1 MTAPSPL
8 TLSAGASEP
17 LQGARPAKSGAPEE
31 SFALWLSPDSAEQGD
46 VPVSEKEVSKE
57 ASAQEKQGDALPE
70 GGEEL
75 PLDLLSRL
83 EASLHTCTQLVM
95 AAPSAGQGEQEAL
108 PLDEGE
114 LVAARPMAAAAPVKR
129 DAADAL
135 QGAALAAAGQA
146 KGAVS
151 SAPLPDVEVRPAPD
165 GDSPRD
171 EGGIALSRLQAAGME
186 VVDAQPEPVETP
198 RLPGAD
204 KTAITT
210 PQTTPQTTAQAPLK
224 QSEPGAVVSPNQMQD
239 AHLFTAAPP
248 ATDAEFL
255 PEVPAQDEGTP
266 HLAQQTDP
274 RVTQQRVA
282 ASDNATVLAV
292 EVSEPEPAAAQ
303 ASGAKALRPEEAK
316 GHTATTLGD
325 TRPQPASAVHPSPKE
340 AGTPPEEP
348 AATANQMK
356 QEPVAGATPRA
367 PQEGAAPVSHERRAV
382 QRAEPEHGS
391 RAIHRSEPA
400 QESPAKE
407 AVAET
412 KASSWA
418 ASLQGSG
425 VHQEQKS
432 REAAPVSQELALARA
447 ASLQPA
453 QATMGGER
461 SLGGP
466 GAHEHQPDEMLK
478 VREGERRAEGPL
490 AARQEPQPAAVQS
503 EAAPQSAVQH
513 GSAQHGVL
521 TQSTEGPQG
530 QSAAV
535 QGERRD
541 TLLGSQRLQGEQVPA
556 ELQQK
561 VNVMLTERLQQ
572 AELQLDPMGLG
583 KMKIQIQLGQ
593 EQQVSVHF
601 VVQHGQTR
609 DLVEQ
614 SMPRLRD
621 MLAGQGITLGQT
633 QVQQQF
639 QHAGQQAQAGAG
651 QGGGQGRGHPQGEAT
666 TAAQPQP
673 AATRLPRE
681 SANGRGI
688 DFYA

>member
-46 VPVSEKEVSKE
+46 VPVSEKEVGKE

-95 AAPSAGQGEQEAL
+95 AAPSTGQGEQEAL
-108 PLDEGE
+108 PLDEGD
-114 LVAARPMAAAAPVKR
+114 LVTARPMAAAAPVKR
-129 DAADAL
+129 DVADAV
-135 QGAALAAAGQA
+135 QGAALAAVGQA

-165 GDSPRD
+165 GDSSHD

-210 PQTTPQTTAQAPLK
+210 PQTMQQTMQQTMAQAPLK

-248 ATDAEFL
+248 ATDAAFS
-255 PEVPAQDEGTP
+255 PEAPAQDEGAP

-303 ASGAKALRPEEAK
+303 ASGAKAQRPEETK
-316 GHTATTLGD
+316 GHTATMLGATTLGD
-325 TRPQPASAVHPSPKE
+325 TRPQPASAVHSSPKE
-340 AGTPPEEP
+340 AGTPPGEQ
-348 AATANQMK
+348 AGTANQMK
-356 QEPVAGATPRA
+356 QEPVAGAAPRA
-367 PQEGAAPVSHERRAV
+367 PQEGAAPVTHER
-382 QRAEPEHGS
+382 

-407 AVAET
+407 AVAEA

-425 VHQEQKS
+425 AHQEQKS
-432 REAAPVSQELALARA
+432 REAAPVSQEQALARA

-521 TQSTEGPQG
+521 TQSAEGAQG

-651 QGGGQGRGHPQGEAT
+651 QGGGQGRSHPQGEAT

>member
-8 TLSAGASEP
+8 TLSAGPSEP
-17 LQGARPAKSGAPEE
+17 LQGARPAKSGATEE
-31 SFALWLSPDSAEQGD
+31 SFALWLSPEAAEQSD
-46 VPVSEKEVSKE
+46 VPASEKEVSKE
-57 ASAQEKQGDALPE
+57 ASPEEKKGDALPE

-83 EASLHTCTQLVM
+83 EASLHTCTQLVI
-95 AAPSAGQGEQEAL
+95 AVPSTEQGELEAL
-108 PLDEGE
+108 TPPLEEGVG
-114 LVAARPMAAAAPVKR
+114 VAARPMVAAAPVKS
-129 DAADAL
+129 DISDAL
-135 QGAALAAAGQA
+135 QGAAAAGQA
-146 KGAVS
+146 KGAVPS
-151 SAPLPDVEVRPAPD
+151 TPLPDAEVRPAPD

-171 EGGIALSRLQAAGME
+171 EGGIALSRLQAAGMQ
-186 VVDAQPEPVETP
+186 VVDAQPEPVETA

-204 KTAITT
+204 RTPITMA
-210 PQTTPQTTAQAPLK
+210 QTTAQAPLK
-224 QSEPGAVVSPNQMQD
+224 QSEHRAVVTPIPIQD
-239 AHLFTAAPP
+239 SLLFTATPL
-248 ATDAEFL
+248 ATDAAL
-255 PEVPAQDEGTP
+255 SPEAPAQDEGAP
-266 HLAQQTDP
+266 HLAQQVDP
-274 RVTQQRVA
+274 RATQQRGA

-292 EVSEPEPAAAQ
+292 EVSEPEPAAAL
-303 ASGAKALRPEEAK
+303 ASGAKALRPEEGK
-316 GHTATTLGD
+316 GHTATSVGD
-325 TRPQPASAVHPSPKE
+325 TRPQPASASPKE
-340 AGTPPEEP
+340 AGTLSGEPEGP
-348 AATANQMK
+348 VAATANQVK
-356 QEPVAGATPRA
+356 QEPVAGAAPRS
-367 PQEGAAPVSHERRAV
+367 PQESAAPATHESRAV
-382 QRAEPEHGS
+382 QRAEPDHES
-391 RAIHRSEPA
+391 RAIHRDEPA
-400 QESPAKE
+400 QASTVKE
-407 AVAET
+407 AAAET

-418 ASLQGSG
+418 ASLQVSE
-425 VHQEQKS
+425 VQQEQKS
-432 REAAPVSQELALARA
+432 REAAPVNQEQALARA

-461 SLGGP
+461 SLVAP

-478 VREGERRAEGPL
+478 VRDGERRAEVQV

-503 EAAPQSAVQH
+503 EAAPQSTVQH

-521 TQSTEGPQG
+521 TQSAEGPQS

-639 QHAGQQAQAGAG
+639 QHSGQQAQAGAG

-681 SANGRGI
+681 SANDRGI

>member
-1 MTAPSPL
+1 MTAPSLL

-17 LQGARPAKSGAPEE
+17 LQGARPAKSGVPEE

-95 AAPSAGQGEQEAL
+95 AAPSAGLGEQEAP

-114 LVAARPMAAAAPVKR
+114 LVAARPMAVAAPVKR
-129 DAADAL
+129 DAADAV

-146 KGAVS
+146 KGAVP
-151 SAPLPDVEVRPAPD
+151 SAPLPDAEVRPAPD
-165 GDSPRD
+165 GDSPHN
-171 EGGIALSRLQAAGME
+171 EGGIALSRLQAAGMQ

-210 PQTTPQTTAQAPLK
+210 AQTTPQTMAQAPLK
-224 QSEPGAVVSPNQMQD
+224 QSEPSAVVSPNQMQD
-239 AHLFTAAPP
+239 AHLFTVAPP
-248 ATDAEFL
+248 ATDAAFL
-255 PEVPAQDEGTP
+255 PEAPVQDEGAP
-266 HLAQQTDP
+266 HLAQQAEP

-282 ASDNATVLAV
+282 ASDGAAVLAV
-292 EVSEPEPAAAQ
+292 EVSEPAAAQ

-316 GHTATTLGD
+316 GHTATMLGATTLGD

-356 QEPVAGATPRA
+356 QEPVAGAAPRA
-367 PQEGAAPVSHERRAV
+367 PQEGAAPVTHER
-382 QRAEPEHGS
+382 

-425 VHQEQKS
+425 AHQEQKN
-432 REAAPVSQELALARA
+432 REAAPVSQEQALARA

-478 VREGERRAEGPL
+478 VPEGERRAEGSL

-513 GSAQHGVL
+513 GSAQHGAL
-521 TQSTEGPQG
+521 TQSAEGAQG

>member
-17 LQGARPAKSGAPEE
+17 LLGARAAKSGATEE
-31 SFALWLSPDSAEQGD
+31 SFALWLSPESAEQSD

-57 ASAQEKQGDALPE
+57 ASAQEKQGEALPE

-83 EASLHTCTQLVM
+83 EASLHTSTQLVM

-108 PLDEGE
+108 ALDEGD
-114 LVAARPMAAAAPVKR
+114 LVAARPMAATAQVKR
-129 DAADAL
+129 DAAEAL
-135 QGAALAAAGQA
+135 QGTAIAAAGQA
-146 KGAVS
+146 KGAS
-151 SAPLPDVEVRPAPD
+151 PSAPLLDAKATPAPD
-165 GDSPRD
+165 GDPPRD
-171 EGGIALSRLQAAGME
+171 EGGIALSRLQGAGMQ
-186 VVDAQPEPVETP
+186 VVDAQPEPAETP

-204 KTAITT
+204 KTAITS
-210 PQTTPQTTAQAPLK
+210 PQTTAQTMAQAPLK
-224 QSEPGAVVSPNQMQD
+224 QSEPGAAVSPIQMQD

-248 ATDAEFL
+248 ATDAALL
-255 PEVPAQDEGTP
+255 PEAPAQDEGAP

-303 ASGAKALRPEEAK
+303 ASGAKAQRPEEAK
-316 GHTATTLGD
+316 GHAIPTPGD
-325 TRPQPASAVHPSPKE
+325 TRPQPTSVVPPSPKE
-340 AGTPPEEP
+340 AGTPPSEP
-348 AATANQMK
+348 AG
-356 QEPVAGATPRA
+356 PVAATSSQVNQAPAAGAAPRA
-367 PQEGAAPVSHERRAV
+367 PQEDAAQVT
-382 QRAEPEHGS
+382 QDT
-391 RAIHRSEPA
+391 
-400 QESPAKE
+400 PAKE
-407 AVAET
+407 VAAES

-425 VHQEQKS
+425 AHQEQKS
-432 REAAPVSQELALARA
+432 REAAPVDQEQALARA

-461 SLGGP
+461 SLVAP

-478 VREGERRAEGPL
+478 VRDGERGRAEVQG
-490 AARQEPQPAAVQS
+490 AARQEAQPAAVQS
-503 EAAPQSAVQH
+503 EAAPQSTVQH

-521 TQSTEGPQG
+521 TQSAEGPQG
-530 QSAAV
+530 QSATV

-633 QVQQQF
+633 LVQQQF
-639 QHAGQQAQAGAG
+639 QHTGQQAQAGAG

-666 TAAQPQP
+666 AAAQPQP